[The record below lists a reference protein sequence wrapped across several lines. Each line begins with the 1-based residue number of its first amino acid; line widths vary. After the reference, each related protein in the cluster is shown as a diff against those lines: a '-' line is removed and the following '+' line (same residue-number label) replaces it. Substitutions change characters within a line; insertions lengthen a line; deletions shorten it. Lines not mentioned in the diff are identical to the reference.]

1 MSLKLLL
8 KKRGCFSMVLL
19 SFLLMMAGS
28 NAIALDNK
36 PTSIQGSTTQNTP
49 LNPLFA
55 LPAEQEASQQ
65 RLKAAI
71 DNPEYMLNHW
81 IELPTFS
88 KTRAHKKILH
98 LSLREA
104 ILLALRYNPN
114 IQNAELERIIQRYAL
129 RLAHN
134 AFELQYALQGSAAIE
149 RSHFDGIGSATNK
162 SFLATPDLGL
172 KTKMGTDISLNL
184 RNNVSNYDQFSPVL
198 DLSVSQPLLQ
208 GFGKAANEAPLLN
221 AIDNEMMN
229 KINLKQAVCDQ
240 ITQVITAYRT
250 LILSGNNIKN
260 QRLQL
265 TEAQKNFTINQQKI
279 AAGQLEPTANTQQSY
294 QIESL
299 NLLVEQALN
308 DFNIAAQNLLQSIG
322 LDPDLHLAVPN
333 DISIH
338 STPIP
343 DLKQAIQQGLQHNAS
358 FLAQKMVL
366 RADERAY
373 QVAKNHQLWK
383 LDLTGNILA
392 GATTDVEGKSGV
404 SGIYNG
410 HNITEGANI
419 TLTVPIRDLNQRSEI
434 INAKV
439 KLEKD
444 RLNLLALK
452 RSLITTISNLIHNI
466 ESLAKRYTLAEKQVI
481 LAEKSYTLEKKKQ
494 QAGISSALDVSNTQN
509 QLIQAQSG
517 LINAKIAYLNQ
528 VSELQR
534 LLGTTL
540 QHWQIQMRFGS

>member
-1 MSLKLLL
+1 MKLLPQKNHRFL
-8 KKRGCFSMVLL
+8 FKLL
-19 SFLLMMAGS
+19 HYLLMIAVTH
-28 NAIALDNK
+28 AIASYNK
-36 PTSIQGSTTQNTP
+36 LSHSQASRLQSTSQ
-49 LNPLFA
+49 NPLFK

-65 RLKAAI
+65 RLTAAI
-71 DNPEYMLNHW
+71 ENPEYMLNHW

-88 KTRAHKKILH
+88 KNGEHKKILR

-114 IQNAELERIIQRYAL
+114 IQNAELDRIIQRYEL

-149 RSHFDGIGSATNK
+149 RSHFDGVGTAINK

-184 RNNVSNYDQFSPVL
+184 QNNVSNYDQFSPVL

-221 AIDNEMMN
+221 AIDNEVMN

-240 ITQVITAYRT
+240 ITQVISAYRA

-265 TEAQKNFTINQQKI
+265 TEAKKNFATNQQKI

-299 NLLVEQALN
+299 HLLVEQAQN

-333 DISIH
+333 DVSISNIA
-338 STPIP
+338 IP
-343 DLKQAIQQGLQHNAS
+343 DLKEAIQQGLQHNAA
-358 FLAQKMVL
+358 FLAQKMVI

-383 LDLTGNILA
+383 LDLSGNILA
-392 GATTDVEGKSGV
+392 GATTDVQGNKLGV
-404 SGIYNG
+404 SSIYNG

-419 TLTVPIRDLNQRSEI
+419 TLTVPIRDLSRRSEI
-434 INAKV
+434 INAKI

-452 RSLITTISNLIHNI
+452 RSLITTITNLIHNI
-466 ESLAKRYTLAEKQVI
+466 ESLAKRYILAEKQVI

-540 QHWQIQMRFGS
+540 KHWQIQMRFGS